1 MKKDNIKKQINASV
15 FKNLFKIH
23 WMLLAILLYSMTVAG
38 VNVLIIQPQL
48 KRYEE
53 LRIQKENVDNIYL
66 RIRSTDIEK
75 ALTGLTAKVERNDI
89 LEKNFTAK
97 IAEKKNLSA
106 VLSEVNYIV
115 NKSGVQLSAI
125 DPLQEEGKIL
135 GKYVKQPIAIRFQ
148 GNYSKFL
155 IFLKNLETAR
165 YWLLIDSY
173 KINYNSHDPSNL
185 VYNVTVYCIMS

>member
-1 MKKDNIKKQINASV
+1 KDNDRKPKNASV

-23 WMLLAILLYSMTVAG
+23 WMLLAILLCSMTVAG

-53 LRIQKENVDNIYL
+53 LRIQKENLDSIYL

-75 ALTGLTAKVERNDI
+75 ALTGLTARVERNEI

-106 VLSEVNYIV
+106 VLSEVNWIV
-115 NKSGVQLSAI
+115 NKSGVQLNAI
-125 DPLQEEGKIL
+125 DPLPEEGKIL
-135 GKYVKQPIAIRFQ
+135 GKYIKQPIVIRFQ